1 MAYINNTFKPAP
13 SVSPAWKS
21 FGNQYK
27 VNTDNQIAPKNS
39 YSYTPSIAN
48 LTGTKVAPSMFSN
61 GTSGVVKPSA
71 TGNATSKSSAPLTP
85 SVAGSQ
91 GVAPASTPVNSGIG
105 ATTNVGSTPQ
115 TGTKGLLSAPTKNA
129 RGGIAK
135 AGASKGTSTNPS
147 STGYAGYVG
156 QIGEAAKASEAQ
168 RKLQQQLQ
176 NESMANKQIGENAA
190 DISKMYGDQIQ
201 QLYKAGAG
209 AEAGWKSNPLS
220 AVGSGN
226 AAIAA
231 QSVGSQI
238 QGLAAG
244 QQAALQGTG
253 QQLTG
258 QAQTQTGLNQALG
271 SANTQ
276 QQLQLSGLGTA
287 AGYAQPSPAAY
298 GQSVFNPLTGQY
310 EGNSGLPP
318 ETMAQYAQMA
328 ANGQYSAIPGSITS
342 NPVLSA
348 QLNAAAQ
355 QINPAYNPI
364 ASQAQGATQAANIQT
379 LGTAGASSAAGL
391 TQQMSQLQSSANGA
405 EANFNLL
412 TNIAQ
417 QGGVNNF
424 DQPALNQIEQNV
436 KKGLIGDDAVIQF
449 RSIIQTV
456 RSQYASIIGGGT
468 PSVEALQEAQQIIPD
483 NVSIN
488 SLKNLGVNLRADAQN
503 RIAGIQQQISSLSSS
518 APGAGSQSVNNF
530 QPVQTSAG
538 TINTNW

>member
-13 SVSPAWKS
+13 SVSPAWKA
-21 FGNQYK
+21 FGSQYK

-48 LTGTKVAPSMFSN
+48 ITGTKVAPSLFSN
-61 GTSGVVKPSA
+61 GTSGVVKPST
-71 TGNATSKSSAPLTP
+71 TGNAVSKSSAPLTP

-91 GVAPASTPVNSGIG
+91 GVAPASTPINSGIG
-105 ATTNVGSTPQ
+105 ATTNVGSVPQ
-115 TGTKGLLSAPTKNA
+115 TGTKGLLNAPAKNA

-135 AGASKGTSTNPS
+135 ADASTGTSTNP

-156 QIGEAAKASEAQ
+156 QIGNAANASDAQ

-176 NESMANKQIGENAA
+176 NESMANKQIGENARNIA
-190 DISKMYGDQIQ
+190 DQYSGEIARIGK
-201 QLYKAGAG
+201 LGAG
-209 AEAGWKSNPLS
+209 AVAGDMSTGSNV
-220 AVGSGN
+220 VGSGN
-226 AAIAA
+226 AAIAS
-231 QSVGSQI
+231 QSASSRMQALGN
-238 QGLAAG
+238 AE
-244 QQAALQGTG
+244 QAALQGTG

-258 QAQTQTGLNQALG
+258 QAQAQSGLNQALG

-276 QQLQLSGLGTA
+276 QQLQISGLGTA

-298 GQSVFNPLTGQY
+298 GQSVFNPLTRQY

-328 ANGQYSAIPGSITS
+328 ANGQYSAIPSSITS

-364 ASQAQGATQAANIQT
+364 ASQAQGATQASNIQT